1 MTVPSSQPAKSGA
14 GKQKKVI
21 NRSINVLHDY
31 TFKLSS
37 RDGDRDQDQSSRDRE
52 RERKGRGKA
61 EITIERDQNQGWAF
75 SDCTTEALKAMV
87 VYATRSGAS
96 IRVKLNLVNARFME
110 IAYKGC

>member
-21 NRSINVLHDY
+21 NRSINAGMETETRTRV
-31 TFKLSS
+31 
-37 RDGDRDQDQSSRDRE
+37 RE
-52 RERKGRGKA
+52 IEKGRGKA